1 MFKTHFSQ
9 KRELI
14 IREILDKY
22 HFDTGVSITGDRFF
36 IVHRPE
42 RLAQLHYEFGCLA
55 TAYVP
60 PEQEKDYMRRL
71 KQVRKSLKNY
81 YKKMKRSN

>member
-1 MFKTHFSQ
+1 MSKDTFSQ
-9 KRELI
+9 KRKLI

-22 HFDTGVSITGDRFF
+22 HFDTGVSITGDHFF

-60 PEQEKDYMRRL
+60 PERERL
-71 KQVRKSLKNY
+71 TIKSQAPK
-81 YKKMKRSN
+81 